1 MSPRLVLLLLA
12 ITVAV
17 LATGSMLEDTATA
30 DEAAHIAAGLIK
42 LQQGRLDFY
51 SPQPPLLETL
61 IAIPLALTGHRA
73 PSIQEN
79 RPWLA
84 GQALLYRSGYEP
96 ERILTLARL
105 PVIAMFLALCFAVYA
120 FVRRVTNEP
129 WAGVAAFA
137 LTGFCPTLMAH
148 GRLATVDM
156 GVTLFAFLAAT
167 WFLQRR
173 EIPSG
178 MATAAALASK
188 VSSALLLPF
197 FAIVTAIRVI
207 LSRADDEGSRRR
219 RPLHFEILR
228 SAQDDGRGPIPWRA
242 AVAAILSFIAI
253 YLLIARS
260 LDPTLPFRAFVSE
273 ARAVPAFGSV
283 YVLPQFLLGEFS
295 PEGWRHYYLVAIAV
309 KTPLPA
315 LALFVIAATRK
326 RRFETVACA
335 IFIALFLIVSAFA
348 SLNLGIRHVLPIFPF
363 AYAAT
368 VIALHDASRRLRNVS
383 IALVALHVVIGV
395 AAYPSYIAYFNPLIG
410 SHRNADRV
418 LIDSNLDWGQDLKR
432 LRFWAD
438 ENGVEQLRIH
448 YFGAGSVEHEFG
460 PRGERWS
467 VGKQVPLPRGYFALS
482 RHFYRLSFDR
492 TRSDVDYDAYL
503 RQSNA
508 KFVTSIGGSIDVYRV
523 D

>member
-30 DEAAHIAAGLIK
+30 DEAAHIAAGLLK
-42 LQQGRLDFY
+42 LQHGRIDFY
-51 SPQPPLLETL
+51 ATQAPLIETL
-61 IAIPLALTGHRA
+61 IAIPVSVAGYRA
-73 PSIQEN
+73 PQIEEN

-84 GQALLYRSGYEP
+84 GHALLYRSGYEP

-105 PVIAMFLALCFAVYA
+105 PVIAMFLGLCFAVYS

-156 GVTLFAFLAAT
+156 GVTLFSFLAAA
-167 WFLQRR
+167 WFLGKRDVAAGV
-173 EIPSG
+173 S
-178 MATAAALASK
+178 TAAALASK
-188 VSSALLLPF
+188 VSAALLLPY
-197 FAIVTAIRVI
+197 FALVTALRVI
-207 LSRADDEGSRRR
+207 LRRGDAEGSQPR
-219 RPLHFEILR
+219 RPSHFEILR
-228 SAQDDGRGPIPWRA
+228 FAQNDGVPWKA
-242 AVAAILSFIAI
+242 ALAAILTFIAV
-253 YLLIARS
+253 YCLIARS
-260 LDPTLPFRAFVSE
+260 FDITLPFRAFLAE
-273 ARAVPAFGSV
+273 ANAVRAFYAERH
-283 YVLPQFLLGEFS
+283 VLPQFLLGEFS
-295 PEGWRHYYLVAIAV
+295 PDGWPHYYLVAIAV

-315 LALFVIAATRK
+315 LVLFVLACTRK

-335 IFIALFLIVSAFA
+335 IFIALFLIVSAFS
-348 SLNLGIRHVLPIFPF
+348 SLNLGIRHILPIFPF

-368 VIALHDASRRLRNVS
+368 VIALHDAPRRLRNVS
-383 IALVALHVVIGV
+383 VALVALHVVIGV
-395 AAYPSYIAYFNPLIG
+395 AAYPSYLSYFNQLIG
-410 SHRNADRV
+410 SHRNADGV

-432 LRFWAD
+432 LRYWAD
-438 ENGVEQLRIH
+438 DHGIEHIRIH

-460 PRGERWS
+460 ARAEKWS
-467 VGKQVPLPRGYFALS
+467 VGKREPLPRGYFALS

-492 TRSDVDYDAYL
+492 SRSMVDYETYL
-503 RQSNA
+503 RRSNA